1 MFALYFPSNI
11 GKITEKIIHLRFN
24 LFLETR
30 NCYYLFQFGFRLYFS
45 VNNEN
50 MQTQLDDGK
59 YSAGVFVDF
68 KNTLDTV
75 DHNILIT

>member
-1 MFALYFPSNI
+1 
-11 GKITEKIIHLRFN
+11 
-24 LFLETR
+24 
-30 NCYYLFQFGFRLYFS
+30 
-45 VNNEN
+45 

-59 YSAGVFVDF
+59 YSPGVFVDF